1 MNVKCFRAQYIKSL
15 AAVLFSGVFLCG
27 CFSHTAPEPQKP
39 AFTPVMRVSD
49 RMVARR
55 KAAFKNIVKNIGVRG
70 IAVYPGSWK
79 HVPAQEVISKISAY
93 GFNRIYFVI
102 TSECEIDGKLYE
114 LFAQAEKAKIGAH
127 ILLRQRDYFSPW
139 QGNAFV
145 RMFKTSY
152 PQLVEVSKEI
162 ADLNEELVDDKT
174 GRVAGFSILLE
185 PHRFTTVAHRRG
197 GVDGCFIWSE
207 KTFGAGLDNDML
219 MKKSMADARAAA
231 KSAVPFTPA
240 IADFYHDWAVGGKL
254 STGTVDSIAAL
265 STTGTPEVLLLSSGN
280 KPTEVPKGLSAEFA
294 QGKCRIIPVMLV
306 ADHLSVDKDRFRRRN
321 YTDFLR
327 GVKYGTEKMAENP
340 NLAGFVTG
348 PLRALEYMC
357 YEEE

>member
-162 ADLNEELVDDKT
+162 ADLNEELVDDQKFLLIALKYFPSCLSPT
-174 GRVAGFSILLE
+174 GSPQSLTEEEALTDASSGAKRPLE
-185 PHRFTTVAHRRG
+185 QV
-197 GVDGCFIWSE
+197 
-207 KTFGAGLDNDML
+207 
-219 MKKSMADARAAA
+219 
-231 KSAVPFTPA
+231 
-240 IADFYHDWAVGGKL
+240 
-254 STGTVDSIAAL
+254 
-265 STTGTPEVLLLSSGN
+265 STTI
-280 KPTEVPKGLSAEFA
+280 
-294 QGKCRIIPVMLV
+294 C
-306 ADHLSVDKDRFRRRN
+306 
-321 YTDFLR
+321 
-327 GVKYGTEKMAENP
+327 
-340 NLAGFVTG
+340 
-348 PLRALEYMC
+348 
-357 YEEE
+357 